1 MTSKEVIFWRR
12 TFGAF
17 SFFTIFGFQNN
28 SSGTRHIHKTLA
40 KIEKEK
46 EITFWALDF
55 YQKKSESF
63 ASQFAFWVSYSF
75 SGQALF
81 INFRRGWTANFNGF
95 YHAFFIASTHFFC
108 IGIEIRLWSF
118 KIECQMNRI
127 KKPSCSSLIFCLCFL
142 QSSVALAPCI

>member
-1 MTSKEVIFWRR
+1 MLSLPNHNAPYSGVSKNWKRKGNHFLSVR
-12 TFGAF
+12 
-17 SFFTIFGFQNN
+17 FFI
-28 SSGTRHIHKTLA
+28 K
-40 KIEKEK
+40 
-46 EITFWALDF
+46 
-55 YQKKSESF
+55 KKSESF
-63 ASQFAFWVSYSF
+63 AFQITFWVSYSF

>member
-1 MTSKEVIFWRR
+1 MKKYKIWKKILLRAKLKVYLYLMPNKSYMGVSKNWKRKGNHFLCVR
-12 TFGAF
+12 
-17 SFFTIFGFQNN
+17 FFI
-28 SSGTRHIHKTLA
+28 K
-40 KIEKEK
+40 
-46 EITFWALDF
+46 
-55 YQKKSESF
+55 KKSESF
-63 ASQFAFWVSYSF
+63 AFQFAFWVSYSF